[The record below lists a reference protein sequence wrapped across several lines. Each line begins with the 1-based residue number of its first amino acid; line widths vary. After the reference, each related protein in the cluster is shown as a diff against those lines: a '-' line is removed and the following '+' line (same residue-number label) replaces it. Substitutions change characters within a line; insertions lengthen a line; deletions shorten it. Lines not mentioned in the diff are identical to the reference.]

1 MRRFQSRRTTMFA
14 LGAVIF
20 ALLGCGGGEPASPN
34 SGVSLPD
41 LAESE
46 QLLAEF
52 QPELEAVSVRVDEL
66 FALIASNDSATI
78 HSRMTSPR
86 FRELVTAEQFAVH
99 CERIQRRL
107 GRLVSKEPQSARVNF
122 VEGRFVVS
130 ASYRA
135 QFERGTA
142 GIAAGFEQ
150 RDGEWRLLHLNMDAP
165 EMLDAAGEYRE
176 SIRFSVSESDPVP
189 PETIVDVYRLD
200 ADPPVVVLTAIRVS
214 GVSWKVA
221 GPFET
226 PASPAS
232 GSVILDLTLEE
243 AERLHALTTGLAVR
257 VHAPVDVE
265 VE

>member
-14 LGAVIF
+14 LGATLI

-41 LAESE
+41 LAESQPFLE
-46 QLLAEF
+46 EF
-52 QPELEAVSVRVDEL
+52 QPELEAVSRRVDEL
-66 FALIASNDSATI
+66 FALIATHESAVI
-78 HSRMTSPR
+78 HAQMTSHA
-86 FRELVTAEQFAVH
+86 FRELVSPDQFAVH

-135 QFERGTA
+135 QFEHGTA
-142 GIAAGFEQ
+142 RIEAGFEQ

-176 SIRFSVSESDPVP
+176 AVSLQVSESDPVAP
-189 PETIVDVYRLD
+189 GTIVDVHRLD
-200 ADPPVVVLTAIRVS
+200 TTPPDLVLTGIRVER
-214 GVSWKVA
+214 VSWSVA
-221 GPFET
+221 GPFLKPT
-226 PASPAS
+226 SPAS
-232 GSVILDLTLEE
+232 GSVTLDLTTEE
-243 AERLHALTTGLAVR
+243 ADRLRALPAGIAVR
-257 VHAPVDVE
+257 VHQPADAATE
-265 VE
+265 